1 MKCSYARG
9 RLMDYQDG
17 LLDREQALQLEQ
29 HLAECSRCQA
39 ELDGLRTAVERL
51 TDLPELPATDTL
63 TISVMARI
71 RTIRAEAQ
79 TARNWAAM
87 GAAVGIGGLAAL
99 AALVFV
105 ALTVPLGAY
114 APALLGVKP
123 LAGEA
128 LAMGGFAA
136 QLLPSLLGTFIRT
149 MSGPA
154 MWAIGV
160 DLGLLAVLIVVFRAF
175 SRRRVMLP
183 GNALLPV

>member
-29 HLAECSRCQA
+29 HLADCSRCRA
-39 ELDGLRTAVERL
+39 ELDGLRMAVERL
-51 TDLPELPATDTL
+51 TDLPDVTATDAL

-71 RTIRAEAQ
+71 TTMRAE
-79 TARNWAAM
+79 TRSARNWAAM
-87 GAAVGIGGLAAL
+87 GAAVGIGGLAAV

-114 APALLGVKP
+114 APALLGIKP

-136 QLLPSLLGTFIRT
+136 QLLPSLLGTCVRT

-154 MWAIGV
+154 MWIIAV
-160 DLGLLAVLIVVFRAF
+160 DLGLMAMVIVVFRAF

>member
-17 LLDREQALQLEQ
+17 LVDREQALRIER
-29 HLAECSRCQA
+29 HLAECPACRA
-39 ELDGLRTAVERL
+39 ELGGLRMAVDRL
-51 TDLPELPATDTL
+51 ADLPEAPATDALTL
-63 TISVMARI
+63 SVMARI
-71 RTIRAEAQ
+71 TAIRAEERSAS
-79 TARNWAAM
+79 NWAAI
-87 GAAVGIGGLAAL
+87 GAAVGIGGLAAV

-105 ALTVPLGAY
+105 ALTVPLAAY
-114 APALLGVKP
+114 APALLGIKP

-128 LAMGGFAA
+128 LALGGFAA
-136 QLLPSLLGTFIRT
+136 NLLPSLLGTFVRT
-149 MSGPA
+149 ISGPA

-160 DLGLLAVLIVVFRAF
+160 DLGLLTVLIVVFRAF

>member
-17 LLDREQALQLEQ
+17 LLDREQALRIEQ
-29 HLAECSRCQA
+29 HLAGCSRCRA
-39 ELDGLRTAVERL
+39 ELDGLQLALDRL
-51 TDLPELPATDTL
+51 ADLPEAPATDAL
-63 TISVMARI
+63 TVAVMAHI
-71 RTIRAEAQ
+71 RVARAGAHA
-79 TARNWAAM
+79 ARNWAAM
-87 GAAVGIGGLAAL
+87 GAALGVGGLAAI
-99 AALVFV
+99 AVLVLI
-105 ALTVPLGAY
+105 ALTIPLGAY
-114 APALLGVKP
+114 APALMGVKP

-128 LAMGGFAA
+128 LALGGFAA
-136 QLLPSLLGTFIRT
+136 NLLPSLLGTFVRT
-149 MSGPA
+149 ISGPA

>member
-17 LLDREQALQLEQ
+17 LLGPGQALQLEQ
-29 HLAECSRCQA
+29 HLAECSRCRS
-39 ELDGLRTAVERL
+39 ELDGLQLVLDRL
-51 TDLPELPATDTL
+51 ADLPAAPATDTL

-71 RTIRAEAQ
+71 NAIRAEARS
-79 TARNWAAM
+79 ANNWAAM
-87 GAAVGIGGLAAL
+87 GAAVGIGGLATVG
-99 AALVFV
+99 ALVFI
-105 ALTVPLGAY
+105 ALTVPLAAY
-114 APALLGVKP
+114 APALLGIKP